1 MSCINCPPADYILRE
16 RIQNWLNSGYDA
28 NKVAALLGCSLDL
41 IADVQANGIGTYTP
55 VEPIAI
61 TVEEVT
67 EEETEQV
74 TEQVTGQVTEEETD
88 EDE

>member
-28 NKVAALLGCSLDL
+28 NKVAAILGCSLDL

-55 VEPIAI
+55 VEPIVV
-61 TVEEVT
+61 TTYQDMYDEEEVT
-67 EEETEQV
+67 EEA
-74 TEQVTGQVTEEETD
+74 TD

>member
-1 MSCINCPPADYILRE
+1 MSCINCPPADYILRQ

-67 EEETEQV
+67 VLEETE
-74 TEQVTGQVTEEETD
+74 EVTEEATD